1 MTTTSTLTI
10 KSDFASYV
18 RADVTG
24 DKAEHHALRM
34 GHVFAALVTALKG
47 NATPYDQAT
56 GACAGKT
63 RNARAYKAAF
73 SAVARP
79 AKFPYSGKCT
89 PEVLAQIE
97 AKASELA
104 IGFSAAFL
112 AVAPIVA
119 PVLEGEALA
128 VAELK
133 AEQAKTKREATAKQ
147 KALDIAKAAGFV
159 PAGEVRDMVNLTP
172 TALADIVAD
181 MLRSGAFTPENAR
194 HIADAANAAVKADK
208 QAVKA
213 IKGRASTTPKVD
225 ATIAA

>member
-1 MTTTSTLTI
+1 MTTTSTLII

-34 GHVFAALVTALKG
+34 GHVYSAIVTALKG
-47 NATPYDQAT
+47 NATPWDQAM

-89 PEVLAQIE
+89 PEVLTQIE
-97 AKASELA
+97 VKATELGLA
-104 IGFSAAFL
+104 FGAAFL
-112 AVAPIVA
+112 SVAPIVA
-119 PVLEGEALA
+119 PVLEGEEKAA
-128 VAELK
+128 AELK
-133 AEQAKTKREATAKQ
+133 AEQAKNKREATAKQ
-147 KALDIAKAAGFV
+147 KALDIAKAEGFV
-159 PAGEVRDMVNLTP
+159 PAGEVRNMTDLTP

-213 IKGRASTTPKVD
+213 IKGKAD
-225 ATIAA
+225 ATVTA